1 MPILG
6 LLLEIGSVFF
16 ILRWLKK
23 NLDLGLNSL
32 SLLIQS
38 ESELFQTMEDR
49 LKYVQDHDQDL
60 SKSIETESAIYEVSK
75 ELSKST
81 DETNILNA
89 FKEKISGPFCCKCT
103 CGCPT
108 GYSFHPWTGLGIPSH
123 PPGYPSKNKIRI
135 SPESFIPP
143 STRLPVLADGP
154 CDATVSSFLDSGG
167 QLSP

>member
-89 FKEKISGPFCCKCT
+89 FKEKIRSEERRVGKECR
-103 CGCPT
+103 
-108 GYSFHPWTGLGIPSH
+108 SRW
-123 PPGYPSKNKIRI
+123 
-135 SPESFIPP
+135 
-143 STRLPVLADGP
+143 
-154 CDATVSSFLDSGG
+154 
-167 QLSP
+167 